1 MEPQLYR
8 YGEHRGLGIL
18 EVIDAV
24 PIEPGLQR
32 VQRKF
37 IPSNFGPSTPPGYP
51 QVTYDDLL
59 LKGSGF
65 YNVFV
70 RDERGLE
77 FTMRNAFWD
86 SFVPVSE
93 PQKLCTT
100 SREERLR
107 TPYESLRARHELEQ
121 KAARKTTSK
130 YFGMLQKVFQEEGAF
145 VAFKF
150 DLNVTIERLVNM
162 QYFKSKDR
170 GFYFQKD

>member
-1 MEPQLYR
+1 MKMESQLYR
-8 YGEHRGLGIL
+8 NEEHHGLGIL
-18 EVIDAV
+18 EVLYAV

-32 VQRKF
+32 VQREF

-93 PQKLCTT
+93 ESPVSKEKPLMKYGTWVDKAT
-100 SREERLR
+100 SASTKE
-107 TPYESLRARHELEQ
+107 
-121 KAARKTTSK
+121 
-130 YFGMLQKVFQEEGAF
+130 YFGMLRDIFQKRGIGTALSL
-145 VAFKF
+145 
-150 DLNVTIERLVNM
+150 DLDTTIERLMNFCNILGNNDKIVRSE
-162 QYFKSKDR
+162 K
-170 GFYFQKD
+170 